1 MNIAEAK
8 RQVEAAVRA
17 YLACDDAGQA
27 RIPADQQRP
36 LFLVGA
42 PGVGKSAIVG
52 QAAADLGV
60 AFVSYAMTHHT
71 RQSAIGLPVI
81 ERKVFDGH
89 TVDVSE
95 YTMSEI
101 VASVYEEQERTGLR
115 QGILFLDEVNCV
127 SETLYP
133 AMLQFLQFKTFGRHR
148 LPAGWVVVCAGN
160 PPAYN
165 RNVRPFDIATL
176 DRLRTISVEPDYPAW
191 KAFALARGVHPAVPA
206 FLDANP
212 DCFYAVESAP
222 TGKRFVTARGW
233 SDLSAT
239 LSLYEELGLD
249 VDEALVGQFVQD
261 GEIAARFWAFYRL
274 FRSYRDVY
282 AVPDILAGTPS
293 PEARA
298 RAAAAGVDER
308 LALAGM
314 LAAGVDAAAG
324 EAVECEAAVEDLR
337 DAVRSALGAMAA
349 GEPIEGALAGAK
361 AKADERLGGV
371 AGEGADARRAR
382 AGLRRV
388 AGWLESFSACADEA
402 ALRRAYDEV
411 RAGLR
416 AKVAAAARAIDAA
429 YAFVD
434 GAFGA
439 GEEALAF
446 TAELTAR
453 PQVVAFVRDF
463 GSDAY
468 LSHAGDLAGDD
479 RAARLAARVDALD
492 LP

>member
-17 YLACDDAGQA
+17 YFACDGAGEP

-71 RQSAIGLPVI
+71 RQSALGLPLI
-81 ERKVFDGH
+81 KRKTFDGRA
-89 TVDVSE
+89 VDVSE

-101 VASVYEEQERTGLR
+101 IASVYEEQERTGLR

-133 AMLQFLQFKTFGRHR
+133 TMLQFLQFKTFGRHR
-148 LPAGWVVVCAGN
+148 LPAGWAVVCAGN

-165 RNVRPFDIATL
+165 RNVHAFDIATL
-176 DRLRTISVEPDYPAW
+176 DRLRTIAVEPDYEAW
-191 KAFALARGVHPAVPA
+191 KAFALAQGVHPAVPA

-212 DCFYAVESAP
+212 DCFYAVEA
-222 TGKRFVTARGW
+222 TAEGKRFVTARGW

-239 LSLYEELGLD
+239 LSLYEDLGLA
-249 VDEALVGQFVQD
+249 VDGAFVGQFVQD
-261 GEIAARFWAFYRL
+261 PAIAARFWNFYAR
-274 FRSYRDVY
+274 FAAYRDVY
-282 AVPDILAGTPS
+282 AVPRILAGAPS
-293 PEARA
+293 EEALA
-298 RAAAAGVDER
+298 HAKAAEIDER
-308 LALAGM
+308 LALADM
-314 LAAGVDAAAG
+314 LAAGVDAQVG
-324 EAVECEAAVEDLR
+324 KT
-337 DAVRSALGAMAA
+337 MA
-349 GEPIEGALAGAK
+349 IEGAVEAFRDALRDRLAA
-361 AKADERLGGV
+361 AGGES
-371 AGEGADARRAR
+371 ARAR
-382 AGLRRV
+382 AERSRLRR
-388 AGWLESFSACADEA
+388 ADGWLATCADCADEA
-402 ALRRAYDEV
+402 ALRQAYGDV
-411 RAGLR
+411 LAGLR
-416 AKVAAAARAIDAA
+416 ASAADTGRAIEAA

-434 GAFGA
+434 QAFGA

-446 TAELTAR
+446 TAALTAR
-453 PQVVAFVRDF
+453 PHVVAFVRDF

-468 LSHAGDLAGDD
+468 LAHAGELSGED

>member
-17 YLACDDAGQA
+17 YFVCDGAGEP

-71 RQSAIGLPVI
+71 RQSALGLPLI
-81 ERKVFDGH
+81 KRKTFDGRA
-89 TVDVSE
+89 VDVSE

-101 VASVYEEQERTGLR
+101 IASVYEEQERTGLR

-148 LPAGWVVVCAGN
+148 LPAGWAVVCAGN

-165 RNVRPFDIATL
+165 RNVHAFDIATL
-176 DRLRTISVEPDYPAW
+176 DRLRMIAVEPDYEAW
-191 KAFALARGVHPAVPA
+191 KAFALAQGVHPAVPA

-212 DCFYAVESAP
+212 DCFYAVEA
-222 TGKRFVTARGW
+222 TAEGKRFVTARGW

-239 LSLYEELGLD
+239 LALYEDLGLA

-261 GEIAARFWAFYRL
+261 PAIAARFWNFYAR
-274 FRSYRDVY
+274 FAAYRDVY
-282 AVPDILAGTPS
+282 AVPRILAGAPS
-293 PEARA
+293 EDARA
-298 RAAAAGVDER
+298 HAKAAAIDER

-314 LAAGVDAAAG
+314 LADGIDAKAG
-324 EAVECEAAVEDLR
+324 EAVAFEGAVEDFRDRLR
-337 DAVRSALGAMAA
+337 GVLAHVTTGERVADAVACARAAVHDRLVAACGASAGDRAA
-349 GEPIEGALAGAK
+349 
-361 AKADERLGGV
+361 
-371 AGEGADARRAR
+371 RAR
-382 AGLRRV
+382 LRRV
-388 AGWLESFSACADEA
+388 DGWLASCATCADEA
-402 ALRRAYDEV
+402 ALRRFYEDVLADV
-411 RAGLR
+411 RAR
-416 AKVAAAARAIDAA
+416 AGACGRTIEAA
-429 YAFVD
+429 YAFID
-434 GAFGA
+434 QAFGT
-439 GEEALAF
+439 GEEAVAF
-446 TAELTAR
+446 TADLTAR
-453 PQVVAFVRDF
+453 PHVVAFVRDF

-468 LSHAGDLAGDD
+468 LAHAGELSGEE